1 MEHLVDDLMAIVNDL
16 KGKNVILNNLGM
28 FDVRALKAH
37 NKESAPQR
45 SNSPIVPFTREE
57 VAAADCIVKA
67 IKILPLLLRKTTR
80 KAMTGS
86 YGLKHYVERLITSA
100 NWGSYMGNGH
110 LILAMLYLKYDYKPD
125 PKGSLNCFFLAD
137 YADNDF
143 RSARADTVAEHLKI

>member
-57 VAAADCIVKA
+57 VAAAAQNHPQGYDWVIW
-67 IKILPLLLRKTTR
+67 IKTLRG
-80 KAMTGS
+80 APNHISQLGVV
-86 YGLKHYVERLITSA
+86 YGKWSFD
-100 NWGSYMGNGH
+100 S
-110 LILAMLYLKYDYKPD
+110 
-125 PKGSLNCFFLAD
+125 C
-137 YADNDF
+137 YALF
-143 RSARADTVAEHLKI
+143 EI